1 MASIIDC
8 GCSKMLNRGLSHAFF
23 LSLFKLV
30 PCPIYWIVCVLAYS
44 NFIFEFKSSFS
55 TARKRPL
62 CLDTYKYKF
71 HFNCLEHSICIS
83 LCTACIS
90 CKNILIRSSCQHE
103 DFKITLLLGFCMW
116 MKNFLFLSNLS
127 STYSECQFYLAQF
140 SNVLISS
147 IGLMPSTHPPGTL
160 VKL

>member
-1 MASIIDC
+1 MSCCNYINIKYVHSDSEQRIWLWFNVLPACFATQITL
-8 GCSKMLNRGLSHAFF
+8 GCILPAEMLITH
-23 LSLFKLV
+23 
-30 PCPIYWIVCVLAYS
+30 
-44 NFIFEFKSSFS
+44 
-55 TARKRPL
+55 
-62 CLDTYKYKF
+62 
-71 HFNCLEHSICIS
+71 
-83 LCTACIS
+83 CTACIS

-127 STYSECQFYLAQF
+127 TYSECQFYLAQF

-160 VKL
+160 EKLYKLLRLIDALYF